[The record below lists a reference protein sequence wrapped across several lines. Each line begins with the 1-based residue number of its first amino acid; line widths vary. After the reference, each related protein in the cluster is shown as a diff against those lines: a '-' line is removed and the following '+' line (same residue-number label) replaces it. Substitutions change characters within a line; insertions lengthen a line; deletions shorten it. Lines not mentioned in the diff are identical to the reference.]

1 VGERRG
7 PVAEGVILVVLRLL
21 KINNIALIDDLEIE
35 FGEGLNLL
43 TGETGSGKSI
53 IIDGLGALSG
63 ERISSDLIKQGE
75 SSARIEGVFSLVLP
89 DDAAV
94 AFAEAGVEVADD
106 EIIVRRELSAAGKNR
121 VFVNDRLVTQNFLK
135 RIGHLFADISGQGEQ
150 AMLYDPRNHLV
161 MLDAAAGVE
170 KELAATTD
178 AFRDWAEIRRELN
191 ELNEDESAK
200 LRSLDILR
208 FEIDEIE
215 RAGIRFGEEEEL
227 GAEKLRVVNSEKLAA
242 ASDELSDVLY
252 DADLSTT
259 TTLER
264 ASRRLSELAEFESEF
279 RDFAEGIASARVVV
293 EELAATARRFRSTL
307 EVAPGRIDE
316 IEMRLAELSRLK
328 RKYGGTIEA
337 VLDHLEKSRAKL
349 DSIELAGFREK
360 ELSVQLAA
368 AEARY
373 RKCAEKLSRMR
384 VVGAEKFKAAVE
396 KELGFVALEK
406 AMFEI
411 RFTERDAFSAD
422 GTELVEFYFSA
433 NPGEPPRP
441 LAKVA
446 SGGEVSRLMLVL
458 RTVSGKKEV
467 RRTAVFD
474 EIDIGIGGR
483 VAEAVGR
490 RLQKLSAEQQVL
502 CVTHQPQIASLA
514 DHHFVV
520 EKTTKG
526 NKTSITVREL
536 SREERVEEV
545 ARMLAGSEITKA
557 ARENAK
563 AMLAASR

>member
-1 VGERRG
+1 MGERRG

>member
-1 VGERRG
+1 MGERRG

-328 RKYGGTIEA
+328 RKYGGTIEV

>member
-1 VGERRG
+1 M
-7 PVAEGVILVVLRLL
+7 LRLL